1 MIFDI
6 YFYTAFI
13 FVLFVSFLI
22 WKRLYNVICNVYM
35 IKNEEEE
42 EGDIDI
48 IIDRLNKKYKE
59 ML

>member
-42 EGDIDI
+42 EEDIDI